1 MCLARF
7 GGASLEMGHTEAT
20 MHGFVCGLDREKDDK
35 VERLTGVFLVS
46 VARRGQC
53 VAAGGGRGHER
64 SWEMGFGH
72 EFVLLGVTVW
82 SCSPL
87 CEDI

>member
-1 MCLARF
+1 
-7 GGASLEMGHTEAT
+7 
-20 MHGFVCGLDREKDDK
+20 
-35 VERLTGVFLVS
+35 
-46 VARRGQC
+46 

-87 CEDI
+87 CEDT